1 MLYDFSN
8 NFLRMF
14 QRSKLKQQKLYA
26 NRKKEL
32 LYQLRI
38 QKKTNDEFCAINFCD
53 NDKIP
58 VPRVQGETPVL
69 CAVTNSDI

>member
-1 MLYDFSN
+1 MLKLMFK
-8 NFLRMF
+8 FLRNKSVM
-14 QRSKLKQQKLYA
+14 K
-26 NRKKEL
+26 L

-69 CAVTNSDI
+69 CAVTNLDI